1 MTYTHPKRGDSLWA
15 GSSAQRPL
23 ASKTES
29 RPRLALNHSR
39 GNSGSGVAV
48 VSRPPSGPKARK
60 NKTSAWRPK
69 PLAQALFFLSLASA
83 SLWAEQ
89 IVYPQA
95 AVGPLGADTFVID
108 LSIGNLS
115 REETVEV
122 RIRLLDAKTLAG
134 MNEIRFQDDSGSQS
148 VQAGGAQTVAL
159 APLESVRYQISSETL
174 QIGVLVIDTPDQ
186 SDFEN
191 LSTSFFYKLLDS
203 QGTISDLIAVLGV
216 KESSSAFR
224 GLIAT
229 QGTFNVGVALVPA
242 RNLDDPSA
250 AATVDLIA
258 TLPDGSE
265 RRGQIVLGGAE
276 PHQKAFFP
284 NQSISGLPQDIPVA
298 QLRIEAD
305 ERLFAAVLAVVSPP
319 DSVNVQIGSA
329 PLDSLNLV
337 PTGDFQLDTQNR
349 QAGEDLYNAVKQASR
364 GVDPRWTGDY
374 SQCQAGSVAG
384 PYRDAV
390 LRLINFVRVLAG
402 VPANVTLDPTFNRD
416 AQASALIS
424 GAEGTL
430 SHTPDNSF
438 ACFSD
443 EGANGSLRSNIS
455 LHLDADPTL
464 VVGGYMR
471 DPGASNTSVGHRR
484 WLLQPGQ
491 ENMGVGVTFDRFRS
505 PFPGASAIY
514 VVGPRSSLRRQVAWP
529 PAGFV
534 PSELVYERWS
544 FSSPEADFS
553 AATVAMTSGGLPLTL
568 DIVDSGAGD
577 QTSTGRAPFIV
588 WEPDI
593 VQTPTDGAKF
603 RITIEFS
610 VNGQP
615 SQVSYEV
622 TIIGP

>member
-1 MTYTHPKRGDSLWA
+1 MCSKR
-15 GSSAQRPL
+15 
-23 ASKTES
+23 T
-29 RPRLALNHSR
+29 PRLEAFFL
-39 GNSGSGVAV
+39 
-48 VSRPPSGPKARK
+48 AR
-60 NKTSAWRPK
+60 AMF
-69 PLAQALFFLSLASA
+69 LLSLACA
-83 SLWAEQ
+83 SLWAER

-95 AVGPLGADTFVID
+95 AVGPLAADTFVID

-122 RIRLLDAKTLAG
+122 RIRLLNAQNLGG

-148 VQAGGAQTVAL
+148 VQADGSQTVEL

-174 QIGVLVIDTPDQ
+174 QIGVLVVDTPDQ
-186 SDFEN
+186 SDFED

-216 KESSSAFR
+216 EEPSSAFQ
-224 GLIAT
+224 GLVAT
-229 QGTFNVGVALVPA
+229 QGTFNVGLALVPA
-242 RNLDDPSA
+242 RNLDNPSA
-250 AATVDLIA
+250 TATVNLIA

-265 RRGQIVLGGAE
+265 RRGQVVLGGAE

-284 NQSISGLPQDIPVA
+284 NQIISGLPQDIPVA

-305 ERLFAAVLAVVSPP
+305 ERLFGAVLAVVSFP
-319 DSVNVQIGSA
+319 DSLNTQIGSA

-337 PTGDFQLDTQNR
+337 PTGGFQLDTQDR
-349 QAGEDLYNAVKQASR
+349 QAVSDLYNAVKQASM
-364 GVDPRWTGDY
+364 GIAPRWTGSY
-374 SQCQAGSVAG
+374 NQCQVGSIAG

-390 LRLINFVRVLAG
+390 LRLINFARVLAG
-402 VPANVTLDPTFNRD
+402 VPADVTLDPTFNRD

-424 GAEGTL
+424 GAQGAL

-438 ACFSD
+438 ACFST

-455 LHLDADPTL
+455 LHLDVDPT
-464 VVGGYMR
+464 VIVGGYMQ
-471 DPGASNTSVGHRR
+471 DTGASNTSVGHRR
-484 WLLQPGQ
+484 WLLHPGQ
-491 ENMGVGVTFDRFRS
+491 QNMGVGVTFDPSRS

-514 VVGPRSSLRRQVAWP
+514 VVGQRSSLRRQVAWP
-529 PAGFV
+529 PAGFM

-544 FSSPEADFS
+544 FSFPEADFS

-588 WEPDI
+588 WEPNI
-593 VQTPTDGAKF
+593 VQTPADGTKF
-603 RITIEFS
+603 TITIEFS

-615 SQVSYEV
+615 SQVSYDV
-622 TIIGP
+622 TIIGS